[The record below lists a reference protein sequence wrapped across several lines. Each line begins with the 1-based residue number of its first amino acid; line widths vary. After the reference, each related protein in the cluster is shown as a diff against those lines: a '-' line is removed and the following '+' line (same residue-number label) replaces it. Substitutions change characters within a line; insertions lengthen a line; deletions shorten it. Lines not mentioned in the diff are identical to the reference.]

1 MYLLQGRKEVVF
13 QLHTGVQPI
22 LLYWNGMKRV
32 NVFARNLAR
41 RSGSER
47 RRRSGTKAGS
57 QELYSRVR
65 ILLIKNSTKKGYKN
79 TFLRPYQ

>member
-13 QLHTGVQPI
+13 QLYTGVQPI

-41 RSGSER
+41 RSGTE
-47 RRRSGTKAGS
+47 AGS
-57 QELYSRVR
+57 QEYRVHVQ
-65 ILLIKNSTKKGYKN
+65 SSSN
-79 TFLRPYQ
+79 TSD